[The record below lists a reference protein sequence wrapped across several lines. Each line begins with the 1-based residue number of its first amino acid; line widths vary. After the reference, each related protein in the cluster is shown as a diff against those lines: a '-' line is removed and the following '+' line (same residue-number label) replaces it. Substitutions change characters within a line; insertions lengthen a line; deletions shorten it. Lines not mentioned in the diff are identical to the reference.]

1 VPDGSPSRRAPG
13 RIERATGAGTGAGI
27 GAGARAEAAAGA
39 EDDAATAGNGAGA
52 DASAGAG
59 AGGGGA
65 GGGDRGRF
73 PLGAA
78 ATVAELDGNPHP
90 LLRRLREH
98 EPVSWLPALGGWL
111 VTRHDLAS
119 RVMRDSETFTVD
131 DPRFSTAR
139 VVGPSML
146 SLDGAAHRRH
156 RDPFTQAFRGA
167 QASAA
172 LESFAVA
179 TAGRLVAAIRADGKA
194 ELRRSLAGPLAVAV
208 VAEVLGLAETDP
220 AVILSWYGA
229 IVSAVTALSA
239 DSGRGDPAVGKSFSA
254 GRRAFGAL
262 RASIEAVIGRP
273 GASSLLAAAAGT
285 GGPST
290 GGPSTGGPSTGG
302 PSTGGPSTGGLSTSE
317 VVSNAAVLM
326 FGGIETTE
334 GMICNAILHLL
345 SHPAQLSLVTA
356 DRNLLPG
363 AVEESLRLEPSA
375 AVVDRYATAGT
386 LLGAASI
393 RRGDLVIVSIAAA
406 NRDPA
411 VFAEPDRFD
420 IRRANAR
427 QNLGFARGPHFCPG
441 AQLARIETR
450 AAVDA
455 ILDQLPG
462 LRLDQARP
470 SAPRGL
476 VFRKPPALHVRW
488 TA

>member
-1 VPDGSPSRRAPG
+1 MPD
-13 RIERATGAGTGAGI
+13 
-27 GAGARAEAAAGA
+27 
-39 EDDAATAGNGAGA
+39 
-52 DASAGAG
+52 
-59 AGGGGA
+59 
-65 GGGDRGRF
+65 GRF

-78 ATVAELDGNPHP
+78 VTTADLDGSPHQ
-90 LLRRLREH
+90 LLRMLREH
-98 EPVSWLPALGGWL
+98 EPVTWLAALGGWL
-111 VTRHDLAS
+111 VTSHDLAF
-119 RVMRDSETFTVD
+119 RVMRDSEMFTVD

-167 QASAA
+167 EASAV

-179 TAGRLVAAIRADGKA
+179 TAGRLVAAIREDGRA

-208 VAEVLGLAETDP
+208 VAELLGLAETEP
-220 AVILSWYGA
+220 AVILSWYDA

-239 DSGRGDPAVGKSFSA
+239 EPGRGGPPVAARTTAVTGSTTTTSTTIGNTGPAISSATSTRGAYQA
-254 GRRAFGAL
+254 GRGAFGAL
-262 RASIEAVIGRP
+262 RASISEVIGRR

-285 GGPST
+285 GG
-290 GGPSTGGPSTGG
+290 
-302 PSTGGPSTGGLSTSE
+302 LSTDE

-345 SHPAQLSLVTA
+345 SDPGQLGLVLG
-356 DRNLLPG
+356 DRQLLSG

-375 AVVDRYATAGT
+375 AVVDRYATADVPLAT
-386 LLGAASI
+386 ARI

-411 VFAEPDRFD
+411 VFADPDRFD
-420 IRRANAR
+420 IRRVNAR

-441 AQLARIETR
+441 AQLARIETC
-450 AAVDA
+450 AAIEA
-455 ILDQLPG
+455 MLDQLPG
-462 LRLDQARP
+462 VRLDQEQPA
-470 SAPRGL
+470 SPRGL
-476 VFRKPPALHVRW
+476 VFRKPPTLHVRW
-488 TA
+488 KL

>member
-1 VPDGSPSRRAPG
+1 VPD
-13 RIERATGAGTGAGI
+13 
-27 GAGARAEAAAGA
+27 
-39 EDDAATAGNGAGA
+39 
-52 DASAGAG
+52 
-59 AGGGGA
+59 
-65 GGGDRGRF
+65 GRF

-78 ATVAELDGNPHP
+78 VTTADLDGSPHR
-90 LLRRLREH
+90 LLRTLREQ

-111 VTRHDLAS
+111 VTSHDLAS
-119 RVMRDSETFTVD
+119 RVMRDSELFTVD

-167 QASAA
+167 EASA

-179 TAGRLVAAIRADGKA
+179 TAGRLVDGIREHGRA

-208 VAEVLGLAETDP
+208 VAELLGLAGTEP
-220 AVILSWYGA
+220 AVILSWYDA
-229 IVSAVTALSA
+229 IVGAVTALSA
-239 DSGRGDPAVGKSFSA
+239 EPSRGAPPVAASSAGDVSLSFAAGDAAAAGSTSAATGTGSAYQAGRG
-254 GRRAFGAL
+254 AFGAL
-262 RASIEAVIGRP
+262 RASIEEVIGRR
-273 GASSLLAAAAGT
+273 GASSLLAAAAG
-285 GGPST
+285 S
-290 GGPSTGGPSTGG
+290 
-302 PSTGGPSTGGLSTSE
+302 GGLSTDE

-345 SHPAQLSLVTA
+345 SDPGQLGLVRA
-356 DRNLLPG
+356 DRQSLSG

-375 AVVDRYATAGT
+375 AVVDRYATADVPLGT
-386 LLGAASI
+386 ARI

-411 VFAEPDRFD
+411 VFADPDRFD
-420 IRRANAR
+420 IRRVNAR

-450 AAVDA
+450 AAIEA
-455 ILDQLPG
+455 MLDQLPG
-462 LRLDQARP
+462 VRLDQEQPA
-470 SAPRGL
+470 SPRGL
-476 VFRKPPALHVRW
+476 VFRKPPTLHVRW
-488 TA
+488 PL

>member
-1 VPDGSPSRRAPG
+1 MTTAGLDGSPHR
-13 RIERATGAGTGAGI
+13 
-27 GAGARAEAAAGA
+27 
-39 EDDAATAGNGAGA
+39 
-52 DASAGAG
+52 
-59 AGGGGA
+59 
-65 GGGDRGRF
+65 
-73 PLGAA
+73 
-78 ATVAELDGNPHP
+78 
-90 LLRRLREH
+90 LLRTLREH

-111 VTRHDLAS
+111 VTSHDLAS
-119 RVMRDSETFTVD
+119 RVMRDSELFTVD

-167 QASAA
+167 EASA

-179 TAGRLVAAIRADGKA
+179 TAGRLVAGIREHGRA

-208 VAEVLGLAETDP
+208 VAELLGLAETEP
-220 AVILSWYGA
+220 AVILSWYDA

-239 DSGRGDPAVGKSFSA
+239 EPSRGGPPAAASPAGEMPSPASAGSAGSTTGSTTTSTSSSTTTASTGSAYQAGRG
-254 GRRAFGAL
+254 AFGAL
-262 RASIEAVIGRP
+262 RASIEEVIGRR

-285 GGPST
+285 GG
-290 GGPSTGGPSTGG
+290 
-302 PSTGGPSTGGLSTSE
+302 LSTDE

-345 SHPAQLSLVTA
+345 SDPGQLGLVLA
-356 DRNLLPG
+356 DRQLLSG

-375 AVVDRYATAGT
+375 AVVDRYATADVP
-386 LLGAASI
+386 LGAARI

-411 VFAEPDRFD
+411 VFADPDRFD
-420 IRRANAR
+420 IRRVNAR

-441 AQLARIETR
+441 AQLARIETC
-450 AAVDA
+450 AAIEA
-455 ILDQLPG
+455 MLDQLPG
-462 LRLDQARP
+462 VRLDQEQPA
-470 SAPRGL
+470 SPRGL
-476 VFRKPPALHVRW
+476 VFRKPPTLHVRW
-488 TA
+488 PL

>member
-1 VPDGSPSRRAPG
+1 MPGAPDIS
-13 RIERATGAGTGAGI
+13 
-27 GAGARAEAAAGA
+27 
-39 EDDAATAGNGAGA
+39 
-52 DASAGAG
+52 GAG
-59 AGGGGA
+59 AGN
-65 GGGDRGRF
+65 RCGRF
-73 PLGAA
+73 PIGAS
-78 ATVAELDGNPHP
+78 ATITELVGTPHP

-111 VTRHDLAS
+111 VTRHDLAA

-139 VVGPSML
+139 VVGTSML

-167 QASAA
+167 EASAV

-179 TAGRLVAAIRADGKA
+179 MAVRLVARIRADGQA
-194 ELRRSLAGPLAVAV
+194 ELRRGLAGPLAVAV

-220 AVILSWYGA
+220 AVILSWYDA

-239 DSGRGDPAVGKSFSA
+239 DSGRGGPAVATPAPKATPAPDITHVPGATSAGVIPVPRATSADVIYAGGNASARDSFSA
-254 GRRAFGAL
+254 GRAAFGAL
-262 RASIEAVIGRP
+262 RASIEAAIGRP

-285 GGPST
+285 GG
-290 GGPSTGGPSTGG
+290 
-302 PSTGGPSTGGLSTSE
+302 LSTDE
-317 VVSNAAVLM
+317 VASNAAVLM

-334 GMICNAILHLL
+334 GMICTAILHLL
-345 SHPAQLSLVTA
+345 SNPEQLSVVTA
-356 DRNLLPG
+356 DRSLLPG

-375 AVVDRYATAGT
+375 AVVDRYATADT
-386 LLGAASI
+386 LLAAARI
-393 RRGDLVIVSIAAA
+393 RRGDLVIVSIAGA

-450 AAVDA
+450 AAIGAVT
-455 ILDQLPG
+455 DQLPG
-462 LRLDQARP
+462 LRLDDERP

-488 TA
+488 EL

>member
-1 VPDGSPSRRAPG
+1 MPDSY
-13 RIERATGAGTGAGI
+13 
-27 GAGARAEAAAGA
+27 
-39 EDDAATAGNGAGA
+39 
-52 DASAGAG
+52 
-59 AGGGGA
+59 
-65 GGGDRGRF
+65 F

-78 ATVAELDGNPHP
+78 ATVAELDGDPHP

-111 VTRHDLAS
+111 VTRYDLAA

-167 QASAA
+167 EASAV

-179 TAGRLVAAIRADGKA
+179 TAGRLVASFRADGQA
-194 ELRRSLAGPLAVAV
+194 ELRRGLAGPLAVAV

-220 AVILSWYGA
+220 AVILSWYDA

-239 DSGRGDPAVGKSFSA
+239 DSGRGGPAGATPAVNVTAVPMDAATPGAMPVSVISAGGSTFVRDSFSA
-254 GRRAFGAL
+254 GRAAFGAL
-262 RASIEAVIGRP
+262 RASIEAAIGQP

-285 GGPST
+285 GGLNT
-290 GGPSTGGPSTGG
+290 D
-302 PSTGGPSTGGLSTSE
+302 E

-345 SHPAQLSLVTA
+345 SHPEQLSLVIA
-356 DRNLLPG
+356 DRSLLPG

-375 AVVDRYATAGT
+375 AVVDRYATAGA
-386 LLGAASI
+386 LLAAARI
-393 RRGDLVIVSIAAA
+393 QRGDLVIVSIAAA

-411 VFAEPDRFD
+411 VFTDPDRFD

-476 VFRKPPALHVRW
+476 VFRKPPELHVRW

>member
-1 VPDGSPSRRAPG
+1 MPDSY
-13 RIERATGAGTGAGI
+13 
-27 GAGARAEAAAGA
+27 
-39 EDDAATAGNGAGA
+39 
-52 DASAGAG
+52 
-59 AGGGGA
+59 
-65 GGGDRGRF
+65 F

-78 ATVAELDGNPHP
+78 ATVAELDGDPHP

-111 VTRHDLAS
+111 VTRHDLAA

-167 QASAA
+167 EASAV

-179 TAGRLVAAIRADGKA
+179 TAGRLVASIRADGKA
-194 ELRRSLAGPLAVAV
+194 ELRRGLAGPLAVAV

-220 AVILSWYGA
+220 AVILSWYDA

-239 DSGRGDPAVGKSFSA
+239 DSGRSDPTAVRDSFSA

-262 RASIEAVIGRP
+262 RASIEAAIGQP

-290 GGPSTGGPSTGG
+290 GG
-302 PSTGGPSTGGLSTSE
+302 LRTSE

-345 SHPAQLSLVTA
+345 SHPEQLSLVIA
-356 DRNLLPG
+356 DRSLLPG

-375 AVVDRYATAGT
+375 AVVDRYATAGA
-386 LLGAASI
+386 LLAAARI
-393 RRGDLVIVSIAAA
+393 QRGDLVIVSIAAA

-411 VFAEPDRFD
+411 VFTDPDRFD

-427 QNLGFARGPHFCPG
+427 RNLGFARGPHFCPG
-441 AQLARIETR
+441 AQLARIETS

-476 VFRKPPALHVRW
+476 VFRKPPELHVRW

>member
-1 VPDGSPSRRAPG
+1 
-13 RIERATGAGTGAGI
+13 
-27 GAGARAEAAAGA
+27 
-39 EDDAATAGNGAGA
+39 
-52 DASAGAG
+52 
-59 AGGGGA
+59 
-65 GGGDRGRF
+65 
-73 PLGAA
+73 
-78 ATVAELDGNPHP
+78 
-90 LLRRLREH
+90 
-98 EPVSWLPALGGWL
+98 
-111 VTRHDLAS
+111 
-119 RVMRDSETFTVD
+119 
-131 DPRFSTAR
+131 
-139 VVGPSML
+139 ML

-167 QASAA
+167 QASAL
-172 LESFAVA
+172 LESFAVT
-179 TAGRLVAAIRADGKA
+179 TAVRLVARIRADGQA

-208 VAEVLGLAETDP
+208 VAEVLGLAETEP
-220 AVILSWYGA
+220 AVILSWYDA

-239 DSGRGDPAVGKSFSA
+239 DSGRGDAPVVRDSFSA
-254 GRRAFGAL
+254 GRAAFGAL
-262 RASIEAVIGRP
+262 QASIEAAIGRP
-273 GASSLLAAAAGT
+273 GGSSLLAAAAGT
-285 GGPST
+285 GG
-290 GGPSTGGPSTGG
+290 
-302 PSTGGPSTGGLSTSE
+302 LSTDE

-334 GMICNAILHLL
+334 GMICTAILHLL
-345 SHPAQLSLVTA
+345 SHPEQLSVVTA

-363 AVEESLRLEPSA
+363 AVEESLRLEPAA
-375 AVVDRYATAGT
+375 AVVDRYATVGA
-386 LLGAASI
+386 LLAAARI

-488 TA
+488 TASRAVPRYATWMDRLARPSQ

>member
-1 VPDGSPSRRAPG
+1 VPD
-13 RIERATGAGTGAGI
+13 
-27 GAGARAEAAAGA
+27 
-39 EDDAATAGNGAGA
+39 
-52 DASAGAG
+52 
-59 AGGGGA
+59 
-65 GGGDRGRF
+65 GRF

-78 ATVAELDGNPHP
+78 VTTAGLDGSPHQ
-90 LLRRLREH
+90 LLRTLREQ

-111 VTRHDLAS
+111 VTSHDLAS
-119 RVMRDSETFTVD
+119 RVMRDSELFTVD

-167 QASAA
+167 EASA

-179 TAGRLVAAIRADGKA
+179 TAGRLVAGIREDGRA

-208 VAEVLGLAETDP
+208 VAELLGLAGTEP
-220 AVILSWYGA
+220 AVILSWYDA

-239 DSGRGDPAVGKSFSA
+239 EPSRGGPPVAASPAGEMPSPASA
-254 GRRAFGAL
+254 GSTGSTTGSTTTSTSSTTTASTGSTYQAGRQAFGAL
-262 RASIEAVIGRP
+262 RASIEEVIGRR
-273 GASSLLAAAAGT
+273 GASSLLAAAAG
-285 GGPST
+285 S
-290 GGPSTGGPSTGG
+290 
-302 PSTGGPSTGGLSTSE
+302 GGLSTDE

-345 SHPAQLSLVTA
+345 SDPGQLGLVLA
-356 DRNLLPG
+356 DRQLLSG

-375 AVVDRYATAGT
+375 AVVDRYATADVP
-386 LLGAASI
+386 LGAARI

-411 VFAEPDRFD
+411 VYADPDRFD
-420 IRRANAR
+420 IRRVNAR

-450 AAVDA
+450 AAIEA
-455 ILDQLPG
+455 MLDQLPG
-462 LRLDQARP
+462 VRLDQEQPA
-470 SAPRGL
+470 SPRGL
-476 VFRKPPALHVRW
+476 VFRKPPTLHVRW
-488 TA
+488 PL